1 MRYDRLDL
9 ELDTRPGTQ
18 TGEGQTDNG
27 RGCGAREDRRVCT
40 SAHDVVPEER
50 HSEPEGQHEQ
60 VGLQSGKLPRETG
73 RLRTEIPKATCHQD
87 TWEAGWWTQRQ
98 VKIQTGVEAK

>member
-1 MRYDRLDL
+1 M
-9 ELDTRPGTQ
+9 G
-18 TGEGQTDNG
+18 GEW
-27 RGCGAREDRRVCT
+27 GAREDRRVCT

-73 RLRTEIPKATCHQD
+73 RLRTEIPKSTCHQD
-87 TWEAGWWTQRQ
+87 TWEAGKGTDRRRS
-98 VKIQTGVEAK
+98 KISSHSGVVVGVCIVFSTSIHTFTFKYRT